1 MRTASEIVPDR
12 ARAARRPTSSRT
24 RGRVAAFA
32 LALPLALGLLA
43 PGRAGAQAKHI
54 QVPPPRGF
62 VSDFAGV
69 VDPATRQRLELL
81 VQELKQKTGAEI
93 AVVTVRSTQPETVDD
108 YAMAIAEHWKPG
120 DAKKENGVVFLV
132 ATEDRK
138 MHILTGYG
146 VEGPLPDGKVGAIRD
161 QLVVPAFRQ
170 GDFSRGIADATTA
183 LASEIAKDA
192 GVTLSGLPTRER
204 PPPQQISLLQL
215 ILLLVL
221 LFIVLRIMSGAANQ
235 GRRRGGWIVVPG
247 DSGFSRSGWRRGG
260 FGGGFG
266 GGLGGGFGDMSGG
279 SGGFGGF
286 GGFGGGRFGGG
297 GAGGSW

>member
-1 MRTASEIVPDR
+1 MRTASEI
-12 ARAARRPTSSRT
+12 ALARRPARRSIARWITA
-24 RGRVAAFA
+24 AAFV
-32 LALPLALGLLA
+32 LPLLA
-43 PGRAGAQAKHI
+43 PRPVRAQAKHI
-54 QVPPPRGF
+54 DVPPPRGF

-81 VQELKQKTGAEI
+81 IRELKQKTGSEI

-120 DAKKENGVVFLV
+120 DVAKDNGVVFLV

-183 LASEIAKDA
+183 LAAEIAKDA

-235 GRRRGGWIVVPG
+235 GRRGGGWIVVPG

>member
-1 MRTASEIVPDR
+1 MRTVSEIAPVRPR
-12 ARAARRPTSSRT
+12 APRRPAAGGAWRWL
-24 RGRVAAFA
+24 AAFA
-32 LALPLALGLLA
+32 LALPLLA
-43 PGRAGAQAKHI
+43 PGHVAAQAKHI
-54 QVPPPRGF
+54 DVPPPRGF

-81 VQELKQKTGAEI
+81 IQELKQKTGSEI

-120 DAKKENGVVFLV
+120 DQKKDNGVVFLV

-183 LASEIAKDA
+183 LAAEIAKDA
-192 GVTLSGLPTRER
+192 GVTLSGLPRRER
-204 PPPQQISLLQL
+204 PQPQQLSLLQL

-221 LFIVLRIMSGAANQ
+221 LFIILRMMSGAANQ
-235 GRRRGGWIVVPG
+235 RQRGGWIVVPG

>member
-1 MRTASEIVPDR
+1 MRTASEIVR
-12 ARAARRPTSSRT
+12 SRRPARPGHARSAIARWVT
-24 RGRVAAFA
+24 AAA
-32 LALPLALGLLA
+32 LVLPLLA
-43 PGRAGAQAKHI
+43 PRAVGAQAKHI

-69 VDPATRQRLELL
+69 VDPGTRRRLELL
-81 VQELKQKTGAEI
+81 IQELKQKTGSEI
-93 AVVTVRSTQPETVDD
+93 AVVTVRSTQPDTVDD

-120 DAKKENGVVFLV
+120 DVAKDNGVVFLV

-161 QLVVPAFRQ
+161 RLVVPAFRQ

-221 LFIVLRIMSGAANQ
+221 LFIVMRMMSAAANQ
-235 GRRRGGWIVVPG
+235 GRRGGWIVVPG